1 MIESDIAYWKNLIN
15 TKDTGIFIDVYDI
28 LDSLEKEKYDL
39 IHGTHTL
46 NIKVLN
52 KRINLFES
60 LMDTNNIFK
69 RRKYKREMNLI
80 QERVDYLKKID
91 SETLD
96 KGFAKTLKV

>member
-1 MIESDIAYWKNLIN
+1 MQFLGLLHFILFPCKSGESFFIGD
-15 TKDTGIFIDVYDI
+15 KDG
-28 LDSLEKEKYDL
+28 K
-39 IHGTHTL
+39 
-46 NIKVLN
+46 
-52 KRINLFES
+52 LFPY
-60 LMDTNNIFK
+60 F